1 MRGTPFTPPLQ
12 LVINPASSIDI
23 RSEEVEFPVCLS
35 IIAEQV
41 GITPPLL
48 SQTHRLRVGNLSV
61 LTSVY
66 EKGLVTS
73 IYNSFLIITV
83 FSQVLP
89 NSSS

>member
-1 MRGTPFTPPLQ
+1 M
-12 LVINPASSIDI
+12 
-23 RSEEVEFPVCLS
+23 CLS

-41 GITPPLL
+41 EITPPLL

-89 NSSS
+89 NSPS